1 MHILFK
7 CVYVCAGVHLCVPH
21 YIGAN
26 AGHKLLEPL
35 RLNVRVIVSY
45 LLRVQGTKSM
55 SSIRAVY
62 TLNY

>member
-26 AGHKLLEPL
+26 AGHKLLTETECTGDCEL
-35 RLNVRVIVSY
+35 SVKGAGNQIHVLY
-45 LLRVQGTKSM
+45 K
-55 SSIRAVY
+55 SSIHS
-62 TLNY
+62 